1 MSTTY
6 SITARD
12 LGEFSYEIGNGHA
25 TVRTAW
31 NPGPGNFLATELFLA
46 GLGACMLATLMYAG
60 QVMKLDL
67 TGSTVRVDADSATKP
82 DRMTNIRVVY
92 RLPPGLTEAQKQ
104 ALVRAGNRCK
114 VHETIESHPQM
125 IVSVEEL

>member
-1 MSTTY
+1 MATTY

-12 LGEFSYEIGNGHA
+12 LGGYSYEISNGNA

-31 NPGPGNFLATELFLA
+31 NPGPDNFLATELFLA

-60 QVMKLDL
+60 QTMGLSL
-67 TGSTVRVDADSATKP
+67 TGATVRVDADSATRP

-92 RLPPGLTEAQKQ
+92 RLPAGLSDAQKE

-114 VHETIESHPQM
+114 VHETIENHPELL
-125 IVSVEEL
+125 VSVEEL

>member
-1 MSTTY
+1 MSSSY
-6 SITARD
+6 SISARD
-12 LGEFSYEIGNGHA
+12 LGGFSYEISNGHT

-60 QVMKLDL
+60 QVMGLNL
-67 TGSTVRVDADSATKP
+67 AGATVRVDADSATKP

-92 RLPPGLTEAQKQ
+92 RLPAGLTDAQKQ
-104 ALVRAGNRCK
+104 SLVRAGNRCK
-114 VHETIESHPQM
+114 VHETIEDHPQFL
-125 IVSVEEL
+125 VSVEDF